1 MIVILDSDENI
12 LEFLDDESA
21 VVEITDTYG
30 GYNSLD
36 FECSLTNVKRDKYL
50 FKQGNKILL
59 ENILF
64 VINTEVEIDFLDNTI
79 SVEAEEYLNELN
91 NCEPFYIKDP
101 LYSNYVAGN
110 TITISKNFLNVLFDG
125 FFTVDKTDLDSIKS
139 NLKIVTV
146 QGTITKYNLIK
157 EIETNTGLMFKRS
170 YSITKGNTI
179 KKSISLLTPENY
191 GVTHSQLLK
200 RVTVGENTDKLEYSS
215 DESKNAL
222 GIMPIIKSENTAQV
236 NYSNILK
243 RFYDLDVNNDRVMPY
258 YTNFSILE
266 SDLLDTAK
274 NLNAKI
280 KTFGQLPETIPLAA
294 NDEILNIG
302 MGQFLNMATMYMFA
316 RDNIPLRVIEV
327 PESVE
332 SSVLDCVFERSDIYV
347 LANFCQQ
354 YMQKTNVA
362 NSSVSS
368 SYGRVSFQWLVYII
382 AEWLTTGKS
391 VVCKTKDYP
400 NLVKTIPSSVEYNV
414 NRIIGTDNFEYM
426 PFLYTQNTSD
436 SNKIPYIVPANDNSV
451 AGKNCY
457 DVTKYVSE
465 SYPKMVIRK
474 TPGASEV
481 EILIIKQNISQD
493 SPTSF
498 VIKFKSSE
506 VPLIQDD
513 SDIEIDFANQTI
525 KYMKLFQNVTIITEQ
540 HEVTEMVG
548 SDNVITVNMM
558 PSCGCCAGTP
568 YKRYTKTWENY
579 CPNCKRHGTLRDNPK
594 GVYEGEITCSMK
606 AGGCDADYC
615 GYCGGDK
622 WGGGKCRRVK
632 LNPAEAQHAET
643 KVVEEQR
650 EEITSEYKEVNA
662 SQDDS
667 NLSETQLLLADI
679 LQFGSG
685 WEEFYGDVSIHL
697 KGATL
702 KSLTSDS
709 VKLYELSPFP
719 YIKKKG
725 EMFIYAPVTTANFN
739 YTHMSN
745 DNPKLEPFETSEQ
758 SVEEVLIGCWKKLN
772 GSGDNTDW
780 LEKSEDIKVDLTEE
794 NIDLNA
800 GDFVY
805 IKLPDTNVFKA
816 QIVEKKY
823 NPKIKSDSSL
833 KIGNVS
839 RESIT

>member
-1 MIVILDSDENI
+1 MIVMLDSDENI
-12 LEFLDDESA
+12 LEFLDDSSA

-36 FECSLTNVKRDKYL
+36 FECPLTNIKRDKKL
-50 FKQGNKILL
+50 FRQGNKILL

-64 VINTEVEIDFLDNTI
+64 VINTEVEIDFVKNTI
-79 SVEAEEYLNELN
+79 SLEAEEYINELN

-101 LYSNYVAGN
+101 KYKNYVAGN
-110 TITISKNFLNVLFDG
+110 TILISKNFLNVLFEG
-125 FFTVDKTDLDSIKS
+125 FYNVEKTDLDSIKS

-146 QGTITKYNLIK
+146 QGTVTKYNLIK

-179 KKSISLLTPENY
+179 KKTISLLSPENY

-243 RFYDLDVNNDRVMPY
+243 RFYDLDINNDRIMPY
-258 YTNFSILE
+258 YTNFSITE
-266 SDLLDTAK
+266 ADLLNTAK
-274 NLNAKI
+274 NLNDKI
-280 KTFGQLPETIPLAA
+280 KTFGQLPETIPIVA

-302 MGQFLNMATMYMFA
+302 MGQFLNMATMYMLA
-316 RDNIPLRVIEV
+316 NDNIPLRVIEV

-332 SSVLDCVFERSDIYV
+332 STVLDCVFERPDIYS
-347 LANFCQQ
+347 LANLCQH
-354 YMQKTNVA
+354 YIQKTNVA

-368 SYGRVSFQWLVYII
+368 RFGRVSFQWLVYII
-382 AEWLTTGKS
+382 AEWLTTNKK

-400 NLVKTIPSSVEYNV
+400 NLVKTLPSSVEYNV
-414 NRIIGTDNFEYM
+414 HRIINTDNFEYM
-426 PFLYTQNTSD
+426 PFLYTQNTND
-436 SNKIPYIVPANDNSV
+436 SNKIPYAVPPNDSSV

-457 DVTKYVSE
+457 DITKYISE
-465 SYPKMVIRK
+465 SYPMMVITK

-493 SPTSF
+493 SPTTF

-506 VPLIQDD
+506 VPLIQDGT
-513 SDIEIDFANQTI
+513 DIEIDFANQTI
-525 KYMKLFQNVTIITEQ
+525 KYMKFFETVTIEEY
-540 HEVTEMVG
+540 EVTEMVG
-548 SDNVITVNMM
+548 SDNVITVNHM
-558 PSCGCCAGTP
+558 PSCGCCAGTA
-568 YKRYTKTWENY
+568 YKRYTKTYANS
-579 CPNCKRHGTLRDNPK
+579 CPNCHKTGTLRDNPK

-606 AGGCDADYC
+606 AGGCDSDFC
-615 GYCGGDK
+615 GVCGGDK
-622 WGGGKCRRVK
+622 AGGGRCRRVK
-632 LNPAEAQHAET
+632 LTPAEAQHAET
-643 KVVEEQR
+643 RTEQR
-650 EEITSEYKEVNA
+650 EIINHEYKEVTA
-662 SQDDS
+662 SQDAS

-719 YIKKKG
+719 YIKKRG
-725 EMFIYAPVTTANFN
+725 EMFISAPITTANFN

-772 GSGDNTDW
+772 GSGDNSEW
-780 LEKSEDIKVDLTEE
+780 LEKSEDISVDLTEE
-794 NIDLNA
+794 NLDLNA

-805 IKLPDTNVFKA
+805 IKLPDTEVFKA

-823 NPKIKSDSSL
+823 DPKIKADSSL

-839 RESIT
+839 RESIA

>member
-1 MIVILDSDENI
+1 
-12 LEFLDDESA
+12 
-21 VVEITDTYG
+21 
-30 GYNSLD
+30 
-36 FECSLTNVKRDKYL
+36 
-50 FKQGNKILL
+50 
-59 ENILF
+59 
-64 VINTEVEIDFLDNTI
+64 
-79 SVEAEEYLNELN
+79 
-91 NCEPFYIKDP
+91 
-101 LYSNYVAGN
+101 
-110 TITISKNFLNVLFDG
+110 
-125 FFTVDKTDLDSIKS
+125 
-139 NLKIVTV
+139 
-146 QGTITKYNLIK
+146 
-157 EIETNTGLMFKRS
+157 
-170 YSITKGNTI
+170 
-179 KKSISLLTPENY
+179 
-191 GVTHSQLLK
+191 
-200 RVTVGENTDKLEYSS
+200 
-215 DESKNAL
+215 
-222 GIMPIIKSENTAQV
+222 
-236 NYSNILK
+236 
-243 RFYDLDVNNDRVMPY
+243 
-258 YTNFSILE
+258 
-266 SDLLDTAK
+266 
-274 NLNAKI
+274 
-280 KTFGQLPETIPLAA
+280 
-294 NDEILNIG
+294 
-302 MGQFLNMATMYMFA
+302 
-316 RDNIPLRVIEV
+316 
-327 PESVE
+327 
-332 SSVLDCVFERSDIYV
+332 
-347 LANFCQQ
+347 
-354 YMQKTNVA
+354 
-362 NSSVSS
+362 
-368 SYGRVSFQWLVYII
+368 
-382 AEWLTTGKS
+382 
-391 VVCKTKDYP
+391 
-400 NLVKTIPSSVEYNV
+400 
-414 NRIIGTDNFEYM
+414 
-426 PFLYTQNTSD
+426 
-436 SNKIPYIVPANDNSV
+436 
-451 AGKNCY
+451 
-457 DVTKYVSE
+457 
-465 SYPKMVIRK
+465 
-474 TPGASEV
+474 
-481 EILIIKQNISQD
+481 
-493 SPTSF
+493 
-498 VIKFKSSE
+498 
-506 VPLIQDD
+506 
-513 SDIEIDFANQTI
+513 
-525 KYMKLFQNVTIITEQ
+525 
-540 HEVTEMVG
+540 
-548 SDNVITVNMM
+548 
-558 PSCGCCAGTP
+558 
-568 YKRYTKTWENY
+568 
-579 CPNCKRHGTLRDNPK
+579 
-594 GVYEGEITCSMK
+594 MK